1 MSGSR
6 NTNCCKTSVCRGNI
20 SLQIV
25 EGSGPCEGKLV
36 QHQWLKR
43 TALGLF
49 LWLGS
54 LQVGEIEDSLP
65 CFSAAQQSFLK
76 WFVYSEMQCK
86 PEILA
91 GMCWE

>member
-6 NTNCCKTSVCRGNI
+6 SINCCKTSVCRGYI
-20 SLQIV
+20 SLQNV

-49 LWLGS
+49 LWLDS
-54 LQVGEIEDSLP
+54 LQTGEMEDT
-65 CFSAAQQSFLK
+65 
-76 WFVYSEMQCK
+76 
-86 PEILA
+86 
-91 GMCWE
+91 